1 MREQDPQ
8 ISSARAGSGKSLQLP
23 ATFSEARHPRALLIT
38 INTGHE
44 DYTKALVVSLS
55 KLDGF
60 LDLSVLIVDNASGD
74 AAVAALRKEIAD
86 LTNVRL
92 LVASANLGYFGAARF
107 GAEDYISRGNA
118 LPDWLIVCN
127 NDVLIDDKEFLE
139 KLFRH
144 DPLKVGVIGPRIQT
158 PLKAEQNPYM
168 QQRPGWKKQLGFRL
182 CSSNYGAALVR
193 DWLYYKKQSLKSW
206 IGGTVPR
213 AHPAENENAG
223 LQPIYAAH
231 GSFMIFSRKFLDDGG
246 YFDENL
252 FLNGEEISVAEI
264 CRSLR
269 LPVVYDSTL
278 SVQHYEHVTVGAHMT
293 RSMFEIH
300 RKSMRYVLS
309 TYLSGRECQ

>member
-8 ISSARAGSGKSLQLP
+8 ISPGGTGSGKSLQP
-23 ATFSEARHPRALLIT
+23 AAAFSGGRHPKALLIT
-38 INTGHE
+38 INHGHE
-44 DYTKALVVSLS
+44 DFTKALVVSLS
-55 KLDGF
+55 RLSRF
-60 LDLSVLIVDNASGD
+60 PDLSVLIVDNASGD
-74 AAVAALRKEIAD
+74 ASVATLQKEIAE

-92 LVASANLGYFGAARF
+92 LVASANLGYFCAARF
-107 GAEDYISRGNA
+107 GAEDYLSRGNL

-127 NDVLIDDKEFLE
+127 NDVLIEDKEFLE

-158 PLKAEQNPYM
+158 LPLKADQNPYM
-168 QQRPGWKKQLGFRL
+168 QERPGWKKRIVFRL
-182 CSSNYGAALVR
+182 CSSNYRAALAR
-193 DWLYYKKQSLKSW
+193 DWLYGKRRLLKSW
-206 IGGTVPR
+206 IGRTVPR
-213 AHPAENENAG
+213 AHAAENAG
-223 LQPIYAAH
+223 LRPIYAAH
-231 GSFMIFSRKFLDDGG
+231 GAFMIFSRKFFDAGG

-278 SVQHYEHVTVGAHMT
+278 SVQHYEHLTVGEHMT

-300 RKSMRYVLS
+300 KKAMRYVLS
-309 TYLSGRECQ
+309 KYLSGRQDQ

>member
-8 ISSARAGSGKSLQLP
+8 ISSARTGSGKSPLLP

-38 INTGHE
+38 VNTGHE

-55 KLDGF
+55 KLGGF
-60 LDLSVLIVDNASGD
+60 PELSVLIVDNASGD
-74 AAVAALRKEIAD
+74 ASVAALQKEIAK

-107 GAEDYISRGNA
+107 GAEDYLSRGNS

-158 PLKAEQNPYM
+158 PLKVEQNPHM

-182 CSSNYGAALVR
+182 CSSNYRAALAR
-193 DWLYYKKQSLKSW
+193 DWLYGKKRSLKSW

-213 AHPAENENAG
+213 ADPAEDAG
-223 LQPIYAAH
+223 LRPIYAAH
-231 GSFMIFSRKFLDDGG
+231 GAFMIFSRRFFDAGG

-269 LPVVYDSTL
+269 LPVVYDSAL
-278 SVQHYEHVTVGAHMT
+278 SVQHHEHVTVGAHMT

-300 RKSMRYVLS
+300 QKSMRYVLA
-309 TYLSGRECQ
+309 TYLSRRECP

>member
-1 MREQDPQ
+1 MREQNPQ
-8 ISSARAGSGKSLQLP
+8 ISSARTVSWKSLP
-23 ATFSEARHPRALLIT
+23 SPPTFSAGRHPRALLIT
-38 INTGHE
+38 ISAGHE

-55 KLDGF
+55 KLGGF
-60 LDLSVLIVDNASGD
+60 ADLSVLIVDNASG
-74 AAVAALRKEIAD
+74 AASVAMLQKEIAE

-92 LVASANLGYFGAARF
+92 LVASANLGYFRAARL
-107 GAEDYISRGNA
+107 GAEDYLSRGNS

-127 NDVLIDDKEFLE
+127 NDVLIEDKEFLE

-158 PLKAEQNPYM
+158 PLKVEQNPYM
-168 QQRPGWKKQLGFRL
+168 QQRPGWKKRLGFRL
-182 CSSNYGAALVR
+182 CSSNYPAARVR
-193 DWLYYKKQSLKSW
+193 DWLYGKKRSLKSW
-206 IGGTVPR
+206 IGRTVPR
-213 AHPAENENAG
+213 AQPAEYEG

-231 GSFMIFSRKFLDDGG
+231 GSFMIFSRRFFDDGG
-246 YFDENL
+246 YFDENI

-293 RSMFEIH
+293 RSKFEIH
-300 RKSMRYVLS
+300 KKSMRYILA
-309 TYLSGRECQ
+309 TYLSRREYQ